1 MNTQPLATGLMIKLC
16 CKYLSL
22 RCMWRMMHVIIMLC
36 TSFRENLYSMVCLN
50 VKELLARNRCHIWSL
65 SNNSEIWTHNH
76 LICKRTLNCLAKL
89 AKWLS
94 CDMSTYLYGA
104 SDYVCCY
111 HVTYEFQS
119 ESTLV
124 VCLNVKELWAW
135 SRHRWVW
142 SALSRHV
149 QTGF

>member
-22 RCMWRMMHVIIMLC
+22 RCMWRMMHVIMLC

-104 SDYVCCY
+104 SDCVLLSC
-111 HVTYEFQS
+111 HVRVS
-119 ESTLV
+119 EWIYTFSLPECQGTLS
-124 VCLNVKELWAW
+124 LK
-135 SRHRWVW
+135 
-142 SALSRHV
+142 
-149 QTGF
+149 